1 MNKTLTINISGIIFN
16 IEEDAYE
23 KLKSYIAQIKSH
35 FINDPG
41 CDEIMA
47 DIEAR
52 IAEMLQAKSNQ
63 NKQVLIMADIDA
75 IINTMGRPEEFD
87 DNTNSRSQEN
97 KSSFSDGN
105 NFTGNKKKRVYRNGE
120 DKVVGGV
127 CSGISLYF
135 DIDPLWLRLA
145 FGVSF
150 LAFGSGLLFYI
161 LLWIVLPEAKTTAEK
176 LEMRGEKVDI
186 NNIGKQVS
194 EEFEKVKS
202 KFENEAKDFKQ
213 NYRTK
218 SKGAFGDFIN
228 FFVDVVTKIAYAF
241 AKFIGVFF
249 IIFGLALLIIFL
261 SSIFGSS
268 NVFHINNG
276 AQSLSYSLKD
286 LMVLLLNND
295 NQRNLAFIGVFLTIC
310 VPLIMLVYKGLRIIL
325 NIKYKNK
332 IFGVIASV
340 LFLVGISIMVYLIVD
355 VANDFKK
362 NGNSVDKFSFSPNG
376 KVLTIETDDKDF
388 DFVDTEEDEDI
399 NSLRLGKWNYKIN
412 DNTISMSNI
421 QFDIEKSYTDSF
433 ELLISRMAKGATS
446 KSAYARAESITYKF
460 IQTDSTL
467 ILPSVFESEISDKWR
482 GQKIRMKL
490 KIPVG
495 KTIFLAK
502 NSEQIIYDVKNVTNT
517 LDSEMVNRRW
527 LMTTDGLSCVDCADI
542 SDRNNKKKN
551 RKSSRQKMDEEDN
564 TELDF

>member
-23 KLKSYIAQIKSH
+23 KLKNYIAQIKSH

-52 IAEMLQAKSNQ
+52 IAEMLQTKSNQ
-63 NKQVLIMADIDA
+63 NKQVLISADIDA
-75 IINTMGRPEEFD
+75 VINTMGRPEEFD
-87 DNTNSRSQEN
+87 DDTNNRSKDN
-97 KSSFSDGN
+97 KSSFSEGN
-105 NFTGNKKKRVYRNGE
+105 NFSGYKKKRVYRNGE

-127 CSGISLYF
+127 CSGISMYF

-145 FGVSF
+145 FGISF

-176 LEMRGEKVDI
+176 LEMRGERVDI

-213 NYRTK
+213 NYK
-218 SKGAFGDFIN
+218 SKSRGAFGDLIN
-228 FFVDVVTKIAYAF
+228 FFVEVVTKIAFAF
-241 AKFIGVFF
+241 AKFIGIFF
-249 IIFGLALLIIFL
+249 IIFGLILLVIFL

-268 NVFHINNG
+268 NIFHISDG
-276 AQSLSYSLKD
+276 AQSLSYSFKD
-286 LMVLLLNND
+286 LMLLLLNNND
-295 NQRNLAFIGVFLTIC
+295 QKSLAVIGIFLTLCI
-310 VPLIMLVYKGLRIIL
+310 PLIMMVYKGLRIIL

-340 LFLVGISIMVYLIVD
+340 LFLIGISIMVYLVAD

-362 NGNSVDKFSFSPNG
+362 NGNSVDKFTFSPSG
-376 KVLTIETDDKDF
+376 KVLTIQTDDKDF
-388 DFVDTEEDEDI
+388 DFIDTEKEEDEDL
-399 NSLRLGKWNYKIN
+399 NELRLGKWNYKIN
-412 DNTISMSNI
+412 DNSISMSNI
-421 QFDIEKSYTDSF
+421 QFDVEKSFTDSF
-433 ELLISRMAKGATS
+433 ELLISRTAKGETS
-446 KSAYARAESITYKF
+446 KSAYARAESISYKF

-467 ILPSVFESEISDKWR
+467 TLPSLFETEISNKWR

-490 KIPVG
+490 KVPVG

-502 NSEQIIYDVKNVTNT
+502 NSEQIIYDIKNVTNT

-527 LMTTDGLSCVDCADI
+527 LMTSDGLSCVDCADI
-542 SDRNNKKKN
+542 SEKPNKN
-551 RKSSRQKMDEEDN
+551 RNGRKQNDDEN
-564 TELDF
+564 LDF